1 MTNGGRGE
9 VCASIIGYV
18 GVVELYL
25 NIKIL
30 ELAMI
35 DLLLW
40 GGLAVLI
47 GGIAV
52 IAARKPTV

>member
-1 MTNGGRGE
+1 MAGSRKSVQKSSAIVNLR
-9 VCASIIGYV
+9 CLLSKPQKLQ
-18 GVVELYL
+18 EL
-25 NIKIL
+25 K
-30 ELAMI
+30 MI

-47 GGIAV
+47 GGVAV

>member
-1 MTNGGRGE
+1 
-9 VCASIIGYV
+9 
-18 GVVELYL
+18 
-25 NIKIL
+25 
-30 ELAMI
+30 MI

>member
-1 MTNGGRGE
+1 M
-9 VCASIIGYV
+9 V
-18 GVVELYL
+18 
-25 NIKIL
+25 
-30 ELAMI
+30 

-47 GGIAV
+47 GGVAV